1 MQDEV
6 RIGAKSRTNRSTVC
20 AKTNRGPVISSTA
33 RASEV
38 SFEIVYYVALG
49 PKLFILQVLA
59 VVNENTRFMT
69 GFVETPVAS
78 DKIRTK

>member
-1 MQDEV
+1 MREFV
-6 RIGAKSRTNRSTVC
+6 AARTNRSTVC
-20 AKTNRGPVISSTA
+20 AKTNRGPVISSTS